1 MYTEKT
7 PVVLAPMV
15 GITDLP
21 FRRCVLRFGA
31 SGVVNEMVSSESLT
45 RSSRKSFQRLAFRT
59 CDKNKGRL
67 MAQIVG
73 NDVDRMVQ
81 AAQINQDLGVEVID
95 INMGCPAK
103 KVVNTYAGSALMKDE
118 DLALRIVSAVVKSV
132 SVPVS
137 VKMRLGWDADHLN
150 APVLAKKF
158 EEAGVQCLY
167 VHGRTR
173 AQMFTGCADW
183 SKIKDVKRAVRI
195 PVLCNGDI
203 RTVDDAKQAL
213 QESECDGVMV
223 GRAALGAPWILNQML
238 VALNDTNDN
247 ATNDMLSAEVPDRQ
261 TQKKIMLDHMH
272 DTLQFYGEEAGMR
285 IFRKHLGWYS
295 KGLPGAS
302 QFREYVNHSTD
313 VTSVLEAIERLYD
326 EEYLL

>member
-21 FRRCVLRFGA
+21 FRRCVLHFGA

-45 RSSRKSFQRLAFRT
+45 RSSRKSFQRLAFRA
-59 CDKNKGRL
+59 CDKIRGRL

-73 NDVDRMVQ
+73 NDVDRMVH

-103 KVVNTYAGSALMKDE
+103 KVVNTYAGSALMRDE

-137 VKMRLGWDADHLN
+137 VKMRLGWDAEHLN
-150 APVLAKKF
+150 AAVLAKKF
-158 EEAGVQCLY
+158 EDAGVQCLY

-173 AQMFTGCADW
+173 MQMFTGRADW
-183 SKIKDVKRAVRI
+183 SKIKDVKRAVKI

-203 RTVDDAKQAL
+203 RTIDDAKQAL
-213 QESECDGVMV
+213 QESECDGVMI
-223 GRAALGAPWILNQML
+223 GRAALGAPWVLNQML
-238 VALNDTNDN
+238 VALNDDN
-247 ATNDMLSAEVPDRQ
+247 TQQAAELPTRQ
-261 TQKKIMLDHMH
+261 MQKQIMLEHMN
-272 DTLQFYGEEAGMR
+272 DTLQFYGEESGMR

-302 QFREYVNHSTD
+302 QFREYVNHSMD
-313 VTSVLEAIERLYD
+313 VQSVLDAIERLYD
-326 EEYLL
+326 EGYAT